1 MIVVSSRHDLVG
13 RFESAFSS
21 TLPCIHE
28 TPREFRWRLTC
39 HDLVGV
45 TAVVLDFRQNVD
57 VLTELTEA
65 AVVERRHT
73 FLFAVVPD
81 SAVCLAGDL
90 ARRGV
95 DSCLPDTAM
104 SRTIRE
110 TMLGSFSRYR
120 AISSTVR
127 DVPEVRSFL
136 VGGSRIMQLL
146 RDRIRRIARSD
157 EPVLIT
163 GETGVGKELVARSV
177 HLMSNRSNG
186 PFQTVNI
193 AAVPES
199 LFESELYGVRKGS
212 FTDAA
217 ETKPGIFGAADGG
230 SVFLDEIGELSH
242 RLQPKL
248 LRALESGRIRRVGSA
263 TNTEISV
270 RVVSATNQNL
280 KSLVQDGDFRRD
292 LWHRLAALRIEVPP
306 LRDHIEDIE
315 ELTCYLLK
323 RRNRSDVQIAPN
335 VIEWFTRYTWP
346 GNVRELNAVL
356 GRAIVNADGSRVDMR
371 HIELDGDDTPSG
383 DASTGEGG
391 FRKPGGPEQG
401 DLPGLL
407 PH

>member
-1 MIVVSSRHDLVG
+1 M
-13 RFESAFSS
+13 
-21 TLPCIHE
+21 
-28 TPREFRWRLTC
+28 
-39 HDLVGV
+39 
-45 TAVVLDFRQNVD
+45 
-57 VLTELTEA
+57 
-65 AVVERRHT
+65 
-73 FLFAVVPD
+73 
-81 SAVCLAGDL
+81 
-90 ARRGV
+90 
-95 DSCLPDTAM
+95 
-104 SRTIRE
+104 
-110 TMLGSFSRYR
+110 
-120 AISSTVR
+120 
-127 DVPEVRSFL
+127 
-136 VGGSRIMQLL
+136 
-146 RDRIRRIARSD
+146 
-157 EPVLIT
+157 
-163 GETGVGKELVARSV
+163 
-177 HLMSNRSNG
+177 
-186 PFQTVNI
+186 
-193 AAVPES
+193 
-199 LFESELYGVRKGS
+199 
-212 FTDAA
+212 
-217 ETKPGIFGAADGG
+217 
-230 SVFLDEIGELSH
+230 
-242 RLQPKL
+242 QPKL